1 MIRSDFVK
9 KDLIRYSIQI
19 AMLRQLLSRNMISE
33 KEYELI
39 KNKLMK
45 DYEIVS
51 NITA

>member
-1 MIRSDFVK
+1 MK

-19 AMLRQLLSRNMISE
+19 AMLRQLLNRNMISE